1 MSVLVFVIDLGRQPT
16 CNDWRTHIEYM
27 RALCGPL
34 SVVFIGVSR
43 IIVEGLF
50 IRNTGAAEHG
60 IVGTASLI
68 KIIRAE
74 KHTGQST
81 VGVVLVVVGI
91 DFFDDDIGG
100 SAGHD
105 KFSDVVAFPGGD
117 VCSDFYRVDF
127 GAGFA
132 LLGDECG
139 KVVGGAVGHEQMQD

>member
-43 IIVEGLF
+43 TVVDGWLTC
-50 IRNTGAAEHG
+50 NTGAVEHE

-91 DFFDDDIGG
+91 DFFDDDIDG

-105 KFSDVVAFPGGD
+105 KFGDIVAFPEYT
-117 VCSDFYRVDF
+117 FF
-127 GAGFA
+127 
-132 LLGDECG
+132 
-139 KVVGGAVGHEQMQD
+139 

>member
-1 MSVLVFVIDLGRQPT
+1 
-16 CNDWRTHIEYM
+16 M

-34 SVVFIGVSR
+34 SVVFIGVSQT
-43 IIVEGLF
+43 VVDGWLT
-50 IRNTGAAEHG
+50 RNTGAVEHE

-81 VGVVLVVVGI
+81 VGAVLVVVGI
-91 DFFDDDIGG
+91 DYFDDDIDG

-105 KFSDVVAFPGGD
+105 KFGDVVAFPGGD
-117 VCSDFYRVDF
+117 VCSDFYRVAF

-139 KVVGGAVGHEQMQD
+139 KVVDRTVGHEHMQD